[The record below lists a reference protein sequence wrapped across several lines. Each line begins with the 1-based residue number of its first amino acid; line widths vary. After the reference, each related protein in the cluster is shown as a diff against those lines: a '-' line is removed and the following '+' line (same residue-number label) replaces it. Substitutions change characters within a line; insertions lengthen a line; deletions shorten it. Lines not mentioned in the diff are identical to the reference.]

1 VRALNSLRSAV
12 SGLTTLGL
20 IAAIRIP
27 ASPPSSITIPSA
39 GPGWPDPAFLP
50 ERQCRGRYATEDLER
65 LVPRAKLALW
75 LPGTRSVA
83 IDPTRHCITISV
95 ESIGAGRLAELV
107 IRGVSVPRRA
117 VFLRAD
123 RS

>member
-1 VRALNSLRSAV
+1 MHPLINPRMALSA
-12 SGLTTLGL
+12 LTTLCL
-20 IAAIRIP
+20 IASAKT
-27 ASPPSSITIPSA
+27 AVAQDSIGSTLKP
-39 GPGWPDPAFLP
+39 WPDPTFLP

-65 LVPRAKLALW
+65 YVRRAKLTMW

-83 IDPTRHCITISV
+83 VDQARHCVTVTV

-117 VFLRAD
+117 VFLRVD
-123 RS
+123 QG